1 MESRLRKLLSLKRSR
16 GQPLNANSE
25 LDLHSVPYTT
35 VQPQGRFPVLL
46 SHALGRP
53 TTAKRKD
60 DKSNDIHSFSYNA
73 TVPGTPPELGD
84 RPQRGNGPVKLQT
97 SRRLSSGELL
107 VTQQDYDRTLE
118 DIRHGEYIVGGSKR
132 RASRPP
138 PVAAVARPQ
147 QPMFI
152 STAPN
157 SPGALSTFSSSVW
170 SPHTPAS
177 DMPISGSF
185 TPRSLS
191 ATTIGNPPRINSSST
206 IDAQFQDLEDA
217 LTTRT
222 SRAQSSLAHQFASNH
237 MASTTSL
244 LGPNEER
251 TPTIQAL
258 WKAEYSRLE
267 SIYGQPVVDQYSPDV
282 HPNPNS
288 VANLRL
294 TQYMPNHRESNP
306 SGSPTLHTIS
316 HPHVDLERRGLPI
329 RNDSSASHPELD
341 HSDCSS
347 NIRYSLLSSSGASSS
362 FTARTSIAEESTT
375 TREDV
380 RRIVDDMRMN
390 YLNALEAH
398 TPPLQPL
405 PDLPSQ
411 RPRSKKTRSLVSSI
425 SVESGLRSVNRQ
437 SGSRTK
443 SWQSTASSQQS
454 VTPRTSTSSPP
465 ARHQNKRKSS
475 GTNRR
480 ISGPP
485 VAGISSLPA
494 IEASPAKSTPE
505 ARQKR
510 DDTGL
515 KRADSTT
522 LGSMEK
528 MLTILDDKKPSPT
541 IHTHGIPLPS
551 TVVPSDPEPGPQTT
565 TSPHVAVPSSSP
577 ILETPP
583 RRNPSIQSTPAKYE
597 SLKSDA
603 EPAAAPTWHL
613 EAARLFADADVDVS
627 LDVDDFEALCNDLF
641 STPAAGKPGA
651 GKLDTWG
658 RLPSAANSAERNQ
671 HIATGSPRK
680 RAHTTTGAAVRPP
693 PPAAGLGLSLLA
705 TSG

>member
-1 MESRLRKLLSLKRSR
+1 MESRLRKLLSLKKSR
-16 GQPLNANSE
+16 GQPLVANSE

-53 TTAKRKD
+53 ATAKRKD
-60 DKSNDIHSFSYNA
+60 DKSNGIHSFSYNA

-118 DIRHGEYIVGGSKR
+118 DIRHGEYIVAGKQR

-138 PVAAVARPQ
+138 PVVAVARPQ

-157 SPGALSTFSSSVW
+157 SPGAQSTFSSSVW
-170 SPHTPAS
+170 SPAS
-177 DMPISGSF
+177 DIPVSGSF

-191 ATTIGNPPRINSSST
+191 ATTIANQPRINSSST
-206 IDAQFQDLEDA
+206 TDARFQDLEDA
-217 LTTRT
+217 LT
-222 SRAQSSLAHQFASNH
+222 SRNSLAQSNLAHRFAPNH

-244 LGPNEER
+244 VGPNEER

-282 HPNPNS
+282 HPHPS
-288 VANLRL
+288 SMANLRL
-294 TQYMPNHRESNP
+294 TQHMPNHRESNP

-329 RNDSSASHPELD
+329 RHDPSASHLELD
-341 HSDCSS
+341 HSDSSS

-411 RPRSKKTRSLVSSI
+411 RPRSKKTRSLVSST

-465 ARHQNKRKSS
+465 TRHQNKRKSS
-475 GTNRR
+475 GTSRR
-480 ISGPP
+480 VSGPP

-494 IEASPAKSTPE
+494 IEASPAKSTPD

-510 DDTGL
+510 EDTGL

-528 MLTILDDKKPSPT
+528 MLTIIGDKKPNAT
-541 IHTHGIPLPS
+541 IHTHTTPSPS
-551 TVVPSDPEPGPQTT
+551 TFVPSDAELRT
-565 TSPHVAVPSSSP
+565 TSLPNVAASSSSP

-597 SLKSDA
+597 SLKSVA
-603 EPAAAPTWHL
+603 GPAAAPTWHL

-627 LDVDDFEALCNDLF
+627 LDVDDFEALCDDLF

-658 RLPSAANSAERNQ
+658 QLPPAANSAERNK

-680 RAHTTTGAAVRPP
+680 RAHTTTGAAVRPLP
-693 PPAAGLGLSLLA
+693 LPAGLGLSLLA